1 MRAEDAE
8 GHGAASEEAD
18 GERPDSYHGNPQR
31 EPRLLHVNLQRQTRW
46 QPRFGFMDSRRAEG
60 EKRMAMLLRTTV
72 GAVKGM
78 TGCCMVTGSEKMGNG
93 DNDFFKTKMENR
105 SDMGSSTPQDP
116 HGSDEVSSNS
126 ANETNDECNDASQ

>member
-1 MRAEDAE
+1 
-8 GHGAASEEAD
+8 
-18 GERPDSYHGNPQR
+18 
-31 EPRLLHVNLQRQTRW
+31 
-46 QPRFGFMDSRRAEG
+46 
-60 EKRMAMLLRTTV
+60 MAMLLRTTV
-72 GAVKGM
+72 GTVKGM
-78 TGCCMVTGSEKMGNG
+78 TGCCVVTGSEKVGNG